1 MVTKE
6 FSSAPKAENN
16 PMEKFETILQAGNKC
31 LNNVAQ
37 SNQSVKR
44 TVEDATRKFF
54 ASHDHLKKEVK
65 DEFLRFTGV
74 LVVELE
80 ASRKKDGVPV
90 DESVA
95 AHFFPTIP
103 LLPTPEII
111 TLPFLQLSIN
121 LTIFVNVSFILFLR
135 KFSASIS
142 NLITS
147 LAIFFILF
155 ICI

>member
-44 TVEDATRKFF
+44 TVEDAARKFF

-80 ASRKKDGVPV
+80 ASRKKDEERDQRV
-90 DESVA
+90 
-95 AHFFPTIP
+95 
-103 LLPTPEII
+103 
-111 TLPFLQLSIN
+111 Q
-121 LTIFVNVSFILFLR
+121 
-135 KFSASIS
+135 
-142 NLITS
+142 
-147 LAIFFILF
+147 AIFEMTERIHDLVLARLSYPVPREGDYLEA
-155 ICI
+155 IDD

>member
-6 FSSAPKAENN
+6 YSSAPKAESN
-16 PMEKFETILQAGNKC
+16 PMEKFETILHAGNKC

-37 SNQSVKR
+37 SNHSVKR

-80 ASRKKDGVPV
+80 ASRKKDEER
-90 DESVA
+90 DQK
-95 AHFFPTIP
+95 I
-103 LLPTPEII
+103 
-111 TLPFLQLSIN
+111 Q
-121 LTIFVNVSFILFLR
+121 
-135 KFSASIS
+135 
-142 NLITS
+142 
-147 LAIFFILF
+147 AIFEMTEKMSDIILARF
-155 ICI
+155 SYSKPEEGQYLEEIDD

>member
-6 FSSAPKAENN
+6 YSSATKAENN

-44 TVEDATRKFF
+44 TVDDTARKFF

-74 LVVELE
+74 LVLELE
-80 ASRKKDGVPV
+80 ASRKKDEER
-90 DESVA
+90 DQK
-95 AHFFPTIP
+95 I
-103 LLPTPEII
+103 
-111 TLPFLQLSIN
+111 Q
-121 LTIFVNVSFILFLR
+121 
-135 KFSASIS
+135 
-142 NLITS
+142 
-147 LAIFFILF
+147 AIFEMTERIYDIVMARFNYQKPKEGEYLVGIDD
-155 ICI
+155 

>member
-6 FSSAPKAENN
+6 YSSAPKAENN
-16 PMEKFETILQAGNKC
+16 PMKKFETILQSGNKC

-44 TVEDATRKFF
+44 TVEDTARKFF

-80 ASRKKDGVPV
+80 ASRKKDEERDQKVQAIYEMTEKMS
-90 DESVA
+90 DLIFARLSY
-95 AHFFPTIP
+95 P
-103 LLPTPEII
+103 LPKEGEYLEEIDD
-111 TLPFLQLSIN
+111 
-121 LTIFVNVSFILFLR
+121 
-135 KFSASIS
+135 
-142 NLITS
+142 
-147 LAIFFILF
+147 
-155 ICI
+155 